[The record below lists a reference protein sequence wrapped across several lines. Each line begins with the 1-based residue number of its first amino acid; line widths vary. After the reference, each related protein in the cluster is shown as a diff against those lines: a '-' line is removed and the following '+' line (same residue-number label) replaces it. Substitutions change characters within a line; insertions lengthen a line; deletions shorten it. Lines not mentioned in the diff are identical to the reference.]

1 LLLDAWTLLLSGSD
15 SMSKPR
21 EPEPVK
27 LLASILAGEAGLLA
41 DTVRELSM
49 RYGAPDYVSEV
60 LSFDYTHYY
69 TAEMGQSLVRRFVSF
84 DALLRPEELPTIK
97 LETNALE
104 ERFSEGGARRVNIDP
119 GYMAKQHFILAT
131 GKGFAHRP
139 YIGRGI
145 YADLTLVYRKETY
158 RPLEW
163 TYPDYRAERTIG
175 MLNGLRKR
183 YMIQLKLDKGLRLK
197 VKR

>member
-1 LLLDAWTLLLSGSD
+1 
-15 SMSKPR
+15 MSQPK

-27 LLASILAGEAGLLA
+27 LLASILAGEASLLGE
-41 DTVRELSM
+41 TVRELAL

-60 LSFDYTHYY
+60 LSFDYTNYY
-69 TAEMGQSLVRRFVSF
+69 AAEMGQSLVRRFVAF
-84 DALLRPEELPTIK
+84 DVLIRPEELPAIK
-97 LETNALE
+97 VETNNLE
-104 ERFSEGGARRVNIDP
+104 ERSSEGRARRVNIDP
-119 GYMAKQHFILAT
+119 GYIAKQHFILAT

-175 MLNGLRKR
+175 MLNRLRKR
-183 YMIQLKLDKGLRLK
+183 YMIQLKQDQG
-197 VKR
+197 

>member
-1 LLLDAWTLLLSGSD
+1 
-15 SMSKPR
+15 MSKPR
-21 EPEPVK
+21 ESEPVK
-27 LLASILAGEAGLLA
+27 LFASILAGEVTLLA
-41 DTVRELSM
+41 ETIRELTI
-49 RYGAPDYVSEV
+49 RYGTPDYVSEV
-60 LSFDYTHYY
+60 LSFDYTNYY
-69 TAEMGQSLVRRFVSF
+69 AAEMGQSLLRRFVAF
-84 DALLRPEELPTIK
+84 DGLIRSEELPAIK
-97 LETNALE
+97 LATNELE
-104 ERFSEGGARRVNIDP
+104 ERFSGGGTRRVNIDP
-119 GYMAKQHFILAT
+119 GYVAKQHFILAT

-183 YMIQLKLDKGLRLK
+183 YMIQLRQAIG
-197 VKR
+197 

>member
-1 LLLDAWTLLLSGSD
+1 
-15 SMSKPR
+15 MSKPR

-27 LLASILAGEAGLLA
+27 LFASVLAGEAGLLA
-41 DTVRELSM
+41 DAVRELAM

-60 LSFDYTHYY
+60 LSFDYTNYY
-69 TAEMGQSLVRRFVSF
+69 TAEMGSSLIRRFVSF
-84 DALLRPEELPTIK
+84 AGLIRPEELPAVK
-97 LETNALE
+97 LYTNALE
-104 ERFSEGGARRVNIDP
+104 EKLLESGARRVNIDP
-119 GYMAKQHFILAT
+119 GYMALQHFILAT
-131 GKGFAHRP
+131 GKGFDHRP

-183 YMIQLKLDKGLRLK
+183 YMMQLKQA
-197 VKR
+197 

>member
-1 LLLDAWTLLLSGSD
+1 
-15 SMSKPR
+15 MSHPK
-21 EPEPVK
+21 EPEPVM
-27 LLASILAGEAGLLA
+27 LLASILAGEASLLGE
-41 DTVRELSM
+41 TIRELAL

-60 LSFDYTHYY
+60 LSFDYTNYY
-69 TAEMGQSLVRRFVSF
+69 AAEMGQSLVRRFVAF
-84 DALLRPEELPTIK
+84 DGLIRPEELPAIK
-97 LETNALE
+97 VETNTLE
-104 ERFSEGGARRVNIDP
+104 ERSSEGGARRINIDP
-119 GYMAKQHFILAT
+119 GYIAKQHFILAT

-175 MLNGLRKR
+175 MLNRLRKR
-183 YMIQLKLDKGLRLK
+183 YMIQLQQAKAEKNL
-197 VKR
+197 